1 MTVPLQASTLSTGT
15 AYLCLAMSMSLVGLY
30 VGLSPMLVA
39 VFPVMLLAWLRFAA
53 AALAMLPWLRPGP
66 ADSPLNRNEHALLFM
81 QSFMGNFLFTLLA
94 LHGTALAGATSAGVV
109 MAGIPACV
117 ALMSRLFLKEPLSGR
132 IWWAAACTA
141 AAVALLAVQRDASS
155 SPMPGLVPN
164 PENNQ
169 GLAPERALGHLMLV
183 GAVVCEASY
192 VVIGKRLS
200 ARLRPERLTAI
211 INLWGLALSTPLGLA
226 LAMAFDFKSVAW
238 NSWALLIFYALAASM
253 ITVWLWMR
261 GMQRVPAQ
269 KAGIFTVFLPLS
281 SAAVGVGFLGEPW
294 GFAHAAALL
303 LAVLAVGMVTWPER
317 AAREVPPAGR

>member
-1 MTVPLQASTLSTGT
+1 
-15 AYLCLAMSMSLVGLY
+15 
-30 VGLSPMLVA
+30 
-39 VFPVMLLAWLRFAA
+39 
-53 AALAMLPWLRPGP
+53 
-66 ADSPLNRNEHALLFM
+66 
-81 QSFMGNFLFTLLA
+81 
-94 LHGTALAGATSAGVV
+94 
-109 MAGIPACV
+109 
-117 ALMSRLFLKEPLSGR
+117 
-132 IWWAAACTA
+132 
-141 AAVALLAVQRDASS
+141 
-155 SPMPGLVPN
+155 
-164 PENNQ
+164 
-169 GLAPERALGHLMLV
+169 MLV